1 MQQARGSRCRLI
13 QTGETAEAK
22 FAEVGRRREAI
33 RQLNGGVEMEE
44 EEEEGKSDQYSYGE
58 HR

>member
-44 EEEEGKSDQYSYGE
+44 EEGKSDQYSYGE